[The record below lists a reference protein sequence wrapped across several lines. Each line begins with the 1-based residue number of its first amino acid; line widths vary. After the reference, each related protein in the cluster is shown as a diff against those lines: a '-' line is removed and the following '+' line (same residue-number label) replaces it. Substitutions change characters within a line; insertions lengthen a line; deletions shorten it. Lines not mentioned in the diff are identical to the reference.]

1 LNTWLSFRSALP
13 SKVAQFS
20 VGGNTYRVSRFVG
33 RHRLG
38 VGLSTA
44 ALMAIL
50 GMAVLAEHQRRAAE
64 RERDIA
70 TRQRANAEAVA
81 QFMEEQL
88 GQTDEAGRPTDPLA
102 RVDRAQRRA
111 EQLFFDTPEVL
122 VPLQDMLSNLNFAL
136 GREEAGRRNL
146 QAIAAMAPKL
156 TDPVSR
162 ALALCLGRSLEPQ
175 AADALARVDRALQAL
190 PTDEGSRHVRSQ
202 CLSERSAA
210 LHEAGRYA
218 EALRDIEAA
227 HEVAPLLMR
236 RMREMAYWRGKGLLL
251 NEMGQPHA
259 SDQAYARVVELMH
272 AAGRAPS
279 VRLAQDLI
287 WRAITHWRMGRPR
300 EGLRFAEQATA
311 AASGTDGASSVPFIT
326 MIHARLQLETGQLDD
341 ARRLLESV
349 MLRNGRL
356 VPPYPRYWDFVA
368 PAHRLRG
375 EHAAAIAVL
384 ERDLREHRDSGYA
397 VRNAINAIALAQ
409 ELLAAREADRALAV
423 LRDVEGNPALQTF
436 RWEAAWARAQALN
449 LATGRAAE
457 AEAAARAAV
466 TVAAQRS
473 PPQGRSALHGHAHL
487 ELARALAAQGRDAET
502 RAAAERAAA
511 ELEDALGPQHS
522 ATRAAMVLARR

>member
-1 LNTWLSFRSALP
+1 
-13 SKVAQFS
+13 
-20 VGGNTYRVSRFVG
+20 
-33 RHRLG
+33 
-38 VGLSTA
+38 
-44 ALMAIL
+44 
-50 GMAVLAEHQRRAAE
+50 
-64 RERDIA
+64 
-70 TRQRANAEAVA
+70 
-81 QFMEEQL
+81 
-88 GQTDEAGRPTDPLA
+88 
-102 RVDRAQRRA
+102 
-111 EQLFFDTPEVL
+111 
-122 VPLQDMLSNLNFAL
+122 
-136 GREEAGRRNL
+136 
-146 QAIAAMAPKL
+146 
-156 TDPVSR
+156 
-162 ALALCLGRSLEPQ
+162 
-175 AADALARVDRALQAL
+175 
-190 PTDEGSRHVRSQ
+190 
-202 CLSERSAA
+202 
-210 LHEAGRYA
+210 
-218 EALRDIEAA
+218 
-227 HEVAPLLMR
+227 
-236 RMREMAYWRGKGLLL
+236 MAYWRGKGLLL

-326 MIHARLQLETGQLDD
+326 MIHARLRLETGQLDD

-384 ERDLREHRDSGYA
+384 ERDLQEHRDSGYA

-409 ELLAAREADRALAV
+409 EL
-423 LRDVEGNPALQTF
+423 QTF
-436 RWEAAWARAQALN
+436 RWEAALARAQALN
-449 LATGRAAE
+449 MTTGRAAE

-466 TVAAQRS
+466 TIAAQRS

-511 ELEDALGPQHS
+511 ELEDALGPLHT